1 MTVLAFDVNETLLDL
16 RALDAPF
23 AAAFGDAALRPQWF
37 ALMLQVAFV
46 GGLTG
51 TYVDFTTAQRSA
63 LSMLAV
69 RQKVTLTPAHVDA
82 IVGGMRTLPPHPEVH
97 AAMARLRGRFRL
109 VALTNSPKDVAEAQ
123 MRNSGLRELLE
134 AVYSA
139 DEVGKL
145 KPAPEPYRMVA
156 ERSGVPIRGVR
167 LIAAHGWDIAGALA
181 AGCRA
186 AFVARPGAVL
196 YPDGPQPDVIAPDL
210 AGVADALERDAA

>member
-51 TYVDFTTAQRSA
+51 SYVDFTTAQRTA
-63 LSMLAV
+63 LAMLAT
-69 RQKVTLTPAHVDA
+69 RQKVTVSPQQADA
-82 IVGGMRTLPPHPEVH
+82 IVNGMRTLPPHPEVR
-97 AAMARLRGRFRL
+97 AAMDRLRARFRL

-123 MRNSGLRELLE
+123 MRNSGLRDLLE
-134 AVYSA
+134 AVHSA
-139 DEVGKL
+139 DEMRRL

-156 ERSGVPIRGVR
+156 ERAGVPIGDVR

-181 AGCRA
+181 AGGRA
-186 AFVARPGAVL
+186 AFVARPGAIL
-196 YPDGPQPDVIAPDL
+196 YPFGPQPDVIAPDL
-210 AGVADALERDAA
+210 AGVADALLR

>member
-51 TYVDFTTAQRSA
+51 SYVDFTAAQRTA
-63 LSMLAV
+63 LAMLAA
-69 RQKVTLTPAHVDA
+69 RQKVTISPKQADA
-82 IVGGMRTLPPHPEVH
+82 IVNGMRTLPPHPEVRESLDRLH
-97 AAMARLRGRFRL
+97 ARFRL

-123 MRNSGLRELLE
+123 MRNSGLRDLLE
-134 AVYSA
+134 AVQSA
-139 DEVGKL
+139 DEVRRL

-156 ERSGVPIRGVR
+156 ERAGVPIGDVR
-167 LIAAHGWDIAGALA
+167 LVAAHGWDIAGALA

-186 AFVARPGAVL
+186 AFVARPGAIL
-196 YPDGPQPDVIAPDL
+196 YPHGPQPDVVAPDL
-210 AGVADALERDAA
+210 ARVADALLR

>member
-51 TYVDFTTAQRSA
+51 SYVDFTTAQRSA
-63 LSMLAV
+63 LAMLAL
-69 RQKVTLTPAHVDA
+69 RQKAALSPEQADA
-82 IVGGMRTLPPHPEVH
+82 IVDGMRTLPPHPEVRD
-97 AAMARLRGRFRL
+97 AMVRLRERFRL
-109 VALTNSPKDVAEAQ
+109 VALTNSPKVVAEAQ
-123 MRNSGLRELLE
+123 MRTSGLLELLE

-139 DEVGKL
+139 DEVRAL
-145 KPAPEPYRMVA
+145 KPAPAPYRMVA
-156 ERSGVPIRGVR
+156 ERTGVPVADVR

-186 AFVARPGAVL
+186 AFVARPGATL
-196 YPDGPQPDVIAPDL
+196 YAHGPQPDVVASDL
-210 AGVADALERDAA
+210 ARIADALLR